1 MVGRPW
7 RRSDQTYETIPRIWR
22 LGGCPKSSLCLKR
35 GGKGFEVRRGRG
47 NLTNFGHEEVF
58 INILY
63 MDANCTRIEEE
74 NPDNF
79 EELNVLNASV

>member
-1 MVGRPW
+1 M
-7 RRSDQTYETIPRIWR
+7 
-22 LGGCPKSSLCLKR
+22 
-35 GGKGFEVRRGRG
+35 RRGRG
-47 NLTNFGHEEVF
+47 NPTNFGHEEVF